1 MKKYKDYMDRV
12 ELSSEAHDRI
22 LQAMKRQEA
31 AGAETPAA
39 EKETAKVTALPW
51 YRRGSF
57 RKLAGVTAALIV
69 LVVGISAVTRNSV
82 GHEKVTQVGWQT
94 GAAATMTE
102 QPGSPA
108 ANGTGAGSEE
118 TTETATRKSVVPTA
132 VISGETREA
141 DTVQPGA
148 VGPTDSI
155 EAIANMT
162 EGSGAVTDDDTA
174 LLIDCRDGRGDTFAL
189 SEEDAGFLREM
200 LTHYA
205 VSEISVS
212 SGNIKKPSDGLWIRM
227 SGTYYRI
234 ESDLLEEQWKKPLN
248 ELLARCG
255 VPELK

>member
-94 GAAATMTE
+94 GATATMTE

-174 LLIDCRDGRGDTFAL
+174 LLIDCREGRGFTFAL
-189 SEEDAGFLREM
+189 SAKDTGFLKEM
-200 LTHYA
+200 LAHYA
-205 VSEISVS
+205 QSEISASPGSVS
-212 SGNIKKPSDGLWIRM
+212 EPSDGLWVRFR
-227 SGTYYRI
+227 GTYYRI
-234 ESDLLEEQWKKPLN
+234 DPELVEEQWKGPLN
-248 ELLARCG
+248 ELLRRCG
-255 VPELK
+255 IPELK